1 VVHRH
6 DGSSCIENSG
16 MMSVYD
22 IVYRYLNRLDVK
34 GQGQIV
40 IKCEE
45 KSVLLL
51 GQNAV
56 LFY

>member
-1 VVHRH
+1 
-6 DGSSCIENSG
+6 

-56 LFY
+56 LF